1 MSNKLIDSNVIL
13 YLPSEEQKSAAVQA
27 LQCLGKR
34 PLVLA
39 TVSESQEEAN
49 SFRESVGS
57 NLLFDVQHPFG
68 LAEQIDPSALVDLV
82 VGEIKSS
89 VGE

>member
-1 MSNKLIDSNVIL
+1 MANKLIDSSIIL
-13 YLPSEEQKSAAVQA
+13 CLESEEKKSAAVQS

-34 PLVLA
+34 PLVLV
-39 TVSESQEEAN
+39 TVFGSQENAN
-49 SFRESVGS
+49 SFRETVSS
-57 NLLFDVQHPFG
+57 NLLFDARHPFG
-68 LAEQIDPSALVDLV
+68 LAEQGDHSALVDLV